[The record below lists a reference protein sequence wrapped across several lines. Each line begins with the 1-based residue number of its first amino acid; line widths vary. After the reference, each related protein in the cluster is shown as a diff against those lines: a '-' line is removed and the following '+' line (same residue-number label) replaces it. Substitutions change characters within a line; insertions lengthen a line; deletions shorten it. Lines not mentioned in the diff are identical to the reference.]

1 MRLGR
6 MRHDGRISKEFYR
19 MEENDKELTTGWNY
33 DFDEEYGENNE
44 FVEETPVL
52 SREEQEAQVK
62 QTLMDLYFGIG
73 IGSVLLLVV
82 GNLILWGSFKF
93 TAGALAGIATACLL
107 AGYMFH
113 SVLVATEF
121 PEKQAA
127 GYMKRSS
134 MIRMVI
140 MIAVIAAVVFLLGT
154 RGLFGV
160 VLGTLLLKL
169 SALFWPVIHKY
180 NPFKGGNKSR

>member
-1 MRLGR
+1 
-6 MRHDGRISKEFYR
+6 
-19 MEENDKELTTGWNY
+19 MEEEKREHTTGWSY

-52 SREEQEAQVK
+52 TRAEQEAQVK
-62 QTLMDLYFGIG
+62 RTLWDLYVGIVLG
-73 IGSVLLLVV
+73 AVLLLGI
-82 GNLILWGSFKF
+82 GNLILRGSLYY
-93 TAGALAGIATACLL
+93 TLGTLAGVITAICLVS
-107 AGYMFH
+107 YMYH
-113 SVLVATEF
+113 SVLVATEY

-140 MIAVIAAVVFLLGT
+140 MIAVIGAAVFFLGKH
-154 RGLFGV
+154 GLFGA
-160 VLGTLLLKL
+160 VLGTLSLKL

-180 NPFKGGNKSR
+180 NPFTREK